1 MSHDK
6 LAFIRADMAALRE
19 SNLLFTFRVEAAA
32 EWEAAKARS
41 AQALLGGV
49 EV

>member
-1 MSHDK
+1 MTTDK
-6 LAFIRADMAALRE
+6 LAFIRADMDGLRE
-19 SNLLFTFRVEAAA
+19 SNLLITLRAAA
-32 EWEAAKARS
+32 EWEAAKARF

>member
-6 LAFIRADMAALRE
+6 LAFIRADMDALAE
-19 SNLLFTFRVEAAA
+19 SNLLITLRTAA
-32 EWEAAKARS
+32 EWEAAKARF
-41 AQALLGGV
+41 AQALLGAV

>member
-1 MSHDK
+1 VSNDK
-6 LAFIRADMAALRE
+6 LAFIRADMDALAE
-19 SNLLFTFRVEAAA
+19 SNLLITSRTAT
-32 EWEAAKARS
+32 EWEAAKAWF